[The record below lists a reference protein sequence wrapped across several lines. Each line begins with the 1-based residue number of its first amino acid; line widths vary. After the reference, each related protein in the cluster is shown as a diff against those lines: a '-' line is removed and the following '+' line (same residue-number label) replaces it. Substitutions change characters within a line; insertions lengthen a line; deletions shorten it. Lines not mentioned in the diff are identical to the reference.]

1 VPPLLDAR
9 LRLSPRARHDDGAAV
24 IRSVA
29 DFIRYFEGVRRRTWT
44 VVDRLTPAL
53 AAWRP
58 RPDEFTGG
66 AIVRHLAGA
75 ERFFV
80 TRVVDDRWTDD
91 LEPGPELDLPA
102 TRARLERA
110 HREEMARLATVP
122 DVRLEATITD
132 LEGHPTRVWRFL
144 MAMVEHEVHHRSQ
157 LDSWLAAAGA
167 EPPQLYRYRMEDVVA
182 RARGGTARIC

>member
-1 VPPLLDAR
+1 M
-9 LRLSPRARHDDGAAV
+9 
-24 IRSVA
+24 IRSVV
-29 DFIRYFEGVRRRTWT
+29 DVIRYFEGVRRRTWT

-80 TRVVDDRWTDD
+80 ARIVDDRWTDD

-102 TRARLERA
+102 TRALLERVHA
-110 HREEMARLATVP
+110 EEMARLAAVP
-122 DVRLEATITD
+122 DARLDEPITD
-132 LEGHPTRVWRFL
+132 LEGQRMRVWRFL

-157 LDSWLAAAGA
+157 LDCWLAAAGA
-167 EPPQLYRYRMEDVVA
+167 EPPQLYGYRMEDVVE
-182 RARGGTARIC
+182 RARRGRGRIC

>member
-1 VPPLLDAR
+1 M
-9 LRLSPRARHDDGAAV
+9 

-44 VVDRLTPAL
+44 VVDRLTLAL

-102 TRARLERA
+102 TRALLERVHA
-110 HREEMARLATVP
+110 EEMARLATVP
-122 DVRLEATITD
+122 DARLDATITD
-132 LEGHPTRVWRFL
+132 LEGQPTRTWRFL
-144 MAMVEHEVHHRSQ
+144 MAMAEHEVHHRSQ
-157 LDSWLAAAGA
+157 LDCWLAAAGA
-167 EPPQLYRYRMEDVVA
+167 EPPQLYGYRMEDVVA